1 MSVLTGIHVQAQ
13 PDFSVFRFHTGF
25 AGSITFDLLFTSQR
39 PGIFDLIIR
48 ERQTLGCFYPFLVTP
63 DDVEGLLLTIIQI
76 IELYTGKYPDRVV
89 RLKGSTEMQGLLF
102 RIILRSQQEILCPLF
117 TIAEEGRMPFFP
129 FRRRKGNNIFL
140 LKRKPGGALKPYP
153 IQLTLDTHS
162 RLFGTP
168 IQVRLYEELHAGR
181 G

>member
-1 MSVLTGIHVQAQ
+1 MTIQTGIHLQAQ
-13 PDFSVFRFHTGF
+13 PDFGAFRFNMGL
-25 AGSITFDLLFTSQR
+25 AGSIRFDLYFTCQR
-39 PGIFDLIIR
+39 PGIFNLTIEEHMR
-48 ERQTLGCFYPFLVTP
+48 LGCFYPFMVTP
-63 DDVEGLLLTIIQI
+63 EDADGLLLTIIQV

-89 RLKGSTEMQGLLF
+89 RLRGSTEMQGLLF

-117 TIAEEGRMPFFP
+117 TIAEEGKIPFFP
-129 FRRRKGNNIFL
+129 FRGRKDNNIFL